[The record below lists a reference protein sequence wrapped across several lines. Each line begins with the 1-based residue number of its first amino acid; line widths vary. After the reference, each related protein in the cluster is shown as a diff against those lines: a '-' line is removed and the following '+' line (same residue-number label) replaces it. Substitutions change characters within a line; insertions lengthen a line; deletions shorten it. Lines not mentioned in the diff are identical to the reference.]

1 MNWEK
6 FSIGR
11 ILLNLAVFGLLGGIV
26 YETFL
31 GYSVKFDAQIATI
44 FVFIEIA
51 IMGVVMEMV
60 KRKNHTTILSKAV
73 MWLMIIIMTILTS
86 YGLYGQVWKLYEKKF
101 LAGTIASELS
111 LSNTNLLNKNTDELG
126 LLKIKI
132 DKYIQSKDNLL
143 ERKRELTL
151 ASQKAMLEINSI
163 IKSVGNCS
171 LSVDCSIRKDMAIG
185 QLDIIKNELKDTNGL
200 IIDEMVIKNNLETK
214 YNSKI
219 SEIATLKL
227 DIQNQKQ
234 IAIDSENQRA
244 VIGGNKET
252 NKWLSIIISLVMYPI
267 YIMLLFLKEHL
278 SVNNVEYRRSQ
289 QVITSN
295 NNHIVTRLKSDN
307 KKLMDNHKLATDAFK
322 KHVKDLNK
330 IILSGPQAEIIY
342 EEKIVHVDKFKYITT
357 QTLILWGAATALV
370 GATLF
375 VFLGGIV

>member
-31 GYSVKFDAQIATI
+31 GYSIKFDAQIATI

-132 DKYIQSKDNLL
+132 DK
-143 ERKRELTL
+143 
-151 ASQKAMLEINSI
+151 
-163 IKSVGNCS
+163 
-171 LSVDCSIRKDMAIG
+171 
-185 QLDIIKNELKDTNGL
+185 
-200 IIDEMVIKNNLETK
+200 
-214 YNSKI
+214 
-219 SEIATLKL
+219 
-227 DIQNQKQ
+227 
-234 IAIDSENQRA
+234 
-244 VIGGNKET
+244 
-252 NKWLSIIISLVMYPI
+252 
-267 YIMLLFLKEHL
+267 
-278 SVNNVEYRRSQ
+278 
-289 QVITSN
+289 
-295 NNHIVTRLKSDN
+295 
-307 KKLMDNHKLATDAFK
+307 
-322 KHVKDLNK
+322 
-330 IILSGPQAEIIY
+330 
-342 EEKIVHVDKFKYITT
+342 
-357 QTLILWGAATALV
+357 
-370 GATLF
+370 
-375 VFLGGIV
+375 